1 MADEEF
7 VISETAAFDAE
18 VRLINHLKYSTTG
31 NPFCGRAGCLHG
43 VLGIASKT
51 GIDGKPHLA
60 LIPCK
65 CAQHGKSEYAL
76 LNQRFTDLVNHI
88 ANVFIALEQ
97 ADNQRMEKAIK
108 EISAQIAA
116 HHETLSRQIEETQ
129 DIILRHSILW
139 LARKAGEELAEKWEI
154 VKGRWKK
161 AKEEREVDG
170 NDTEIKSDI

>member
-1 MADEEF
+1 
-7 VISETAAFDAE
+7 
-18 VRLINHLKYSTTG
+18 
-31 NPFCGRAGCLHG
+31 
-43 VLGIASKT
+43 
-51 GIDGKPHLA
+51 
-60 LIPCK
+60 
-65 CAQHGKSEYAL
+65 
-76 LNQRFTDLVNHI
+76 VNHI